1 VFKAMS
7 RLPVNFVVCHDDIV
21 MTRGPVCSPK
31 WMNKYIFPRYEEYWS
46 IVRATGKEVIFMTD
60 GCADAYVDDV
70 IACGARGLV
79 SEPYTDYKA
88 IARKHK
94 DFFLTGEGDNRIL
107 SRGNPDEIRAMVD
120 SMLETS
126 RLTGG
131 YMMSIGNHIPWNVPG
146 ESVKIYLD
154 LCNELAWRK

>member
-1 VFKAMS
+1 
-7 RLPVNFVVCHDDIV
+7 
-21 MTRGPVCSPK
+21 
-31 WMNKYIFPRYEEYWS
+31 
-46 IVRATGKEVIFMTD
+46 MTD

-107 SRGNPDEIRAMVD
+107 SRGDPDEIRAMVD

-154 LCNELAWRK
+154 LCNELAWKR